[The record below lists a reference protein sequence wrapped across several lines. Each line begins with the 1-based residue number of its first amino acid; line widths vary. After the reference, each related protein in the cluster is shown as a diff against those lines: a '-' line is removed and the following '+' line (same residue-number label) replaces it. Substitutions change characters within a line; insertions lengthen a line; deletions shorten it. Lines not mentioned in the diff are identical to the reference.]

1 MLGLV
6 SLHAKCIFGG
16 EDPGSKGKLDL
27 ALIINIDIQ
36 APESSAF
43 QTPTTIIGNIEHYVG
58 AWKLFGSMSHIFVGT
73 LYQLFD
79 PDISG
84 GVMTLLE
91 APEVRE
97 LKLEYN
103 YQKGVANN
111 FRFDGILALEWMDT
125 TFWPKKKALKGMRR
139 RSC

>member
-1 MLGLV
+1 
-6 SLHAKCIFGG
+6 
-16 EDPGSKGKLDL
+16 
-27 ALIINIDIQ
+27 
-36 APESSAF
+36 
-43 QTPTTIIGNIEHYVG
+43 
-58 AWKLFGSMSHIFVGT
+58 MSPIFVGT

-125 TFWPKKKALKGMRR
+125 TFWPKKKALKGDAPEILLKKFDNLYFLVLMI
-139 RSC
+139 SVG